1 MAPEPK
7 APIALSEA
15 ELEQLECLRP
25 TLLPVVRR
33 VLAAHAVEVE
43 RYRSGKAGLLGFFV
57 AQVMKQVQPDA
68 AQVNPKLVNAMLV
81 RELGA
86 G

>member
-1 MAPEPK
+1 
-7 APIALSEA
+7 
-15 ELEQLECLRP
+15 
-25 TLLPVVRR
+25 VR
-33 VLAAHAVEVE
+33 
-43 RYRSGKAGLLGFFV
+43 
-57 AQVMKQVQPDA
+57 KQVPPGA